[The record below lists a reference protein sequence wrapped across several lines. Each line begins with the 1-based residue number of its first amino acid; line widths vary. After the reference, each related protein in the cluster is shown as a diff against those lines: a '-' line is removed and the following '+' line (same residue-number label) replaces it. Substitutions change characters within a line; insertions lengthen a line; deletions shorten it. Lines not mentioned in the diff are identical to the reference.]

1 MSQATRFCDFHGVL
15 SWLGYDGPML
25 QLDVESLRTLIT
37 VLDLGGMTRAAEHLH
52 LSQSAV
58 SWKIKRLEERVGRP
72 LLIRDGH
79 QLRPTRDTRALL
91 ADARSI
97 VELHDRAAARL
108 TSSELTGTVKVG
120 SNEEVDASRMAAVL
134 GRFKR
139 THPGATIEF
148 VIDHS
153 EHLVVA
159 LDEARVDLAIIQ
171 VSTDEILDTDTV
183 LWSDQLKWVTCCESS
198 FAADEVVPLI
208 SFGEHCFYRTL
219 SEPLLTRAGIEHAVA
234 FSASSMTGVR
244 AAVEAGLGVGVLG
257 SRYIDNDVVV
267 WKPGDALPALPTVHQ
282 IVRTVPGETP
292 EVAAALIDAIAS
304 ELIDPAATRLI
315 A

>member
-1 MSQATRFCDFHGVL
+1 
-15 SWLGYDGPML
+15 ML
-25 QLDVESLRTLIT
+25 QLDVESLRTLIA
-37 VLDLGGMTRAAEHLH
+37 VLDHGGMTRAADHLH

-108 TSSELTGTVKVG
+108 VSSELTGTVKVG

-139 THPGATIEF
+139 THPGAVIEF

-153 EHLVVA
+153 EHLAVA
-159 LDEARVDLAIIQ
+159 LEAATVDLAIIQ
-171 VSTDEILDTDTV
+171 VSNEELRDTDTV
-183 LWSDQLKWVTCCESS
+183 LWSDQLRWVACCESS
-198 FAADEVVPLI
+198 FTVDEVVPLI

-219 SEPLLTRAGIEHAVA
+219 SEPLLTQAGIEHSVA
-234 FSASSMTGVR
+234 FSASSMNGVR

-257 SRYIDNDVVV
+257 SRYLDPDIIAWTPGND
-267 WKPGDALPALPTVHQ
+267 LPTLPTVHQ

-304 ELIDPAATRLI
+304 ELIDPAETLRSA
-315 A
+315 

>member
-1 MSQATRFCDFHGVL
+1 MLGRSGSVYGGLVL
-15 SWLGYDGPML
+15 H
-25 QLDVESLRTLIT
+25 LDVESLRTLIA
-37 VLDLGGMTRAAEHLH
+37 VLDHGGMTRAAEHLH

-79 QLRPTRDTRALL
+79 RLRPTRDTRALL
-91 ADARSI
+91 DDARTI
-97 VELHDRAAARL
+97 VDLHDRAAARL
-108 TSSELTGTVKVG
+108 ASSELTGTVKLG

-139 THPGATIEF
+139 THPGAVIEF

-153 EHLVVA
+153 AHLDDA
-159 LDEARVDLAIIQ
+159 LASGTIDLAIIQ
-171 VSTDEILDTDTV
+171 VSDDQLLDTDTV
-183 LWSDQLKWVTCCESS
+183 LWSDQLRWVACCESTFS
-198 FAADEVVPLI
+198 TDDVVPLI

-219 SEPLLTRAGIEHAVA
+219 SEPLLDDADIGHAVA
-234 FSASSMTGVR
+234 FSASSMNGVR

-257 SRYIDNDVVV
+257 SRYLDDTIIA
-267 WKPGDALPALPTVHQ
+267 WLPGDALPPLPIVHQ

-292 EVAAALIDAIAS
+292 EVAAALIDAITS
-304 ELIDPAATRLI
+304 ELIDPAATQHVLT
-315 A
+315 